1 MLTQEQGQEIF
12 ERLRKHSSCDEVELM
27 IGGGAF
33 ALTRFANN
41 GITQNVA
48 EENYSLS
55 VRVNM
60 DGRTARATT
69 NKKDDQSLRRVAL
82 QAEALARVQHPDPDL
97 LAMPD
102 AAEVEPSG
110 VAEGGANP
118 VFRGDGGDYGG
129 GSRGA
134 GGAHGGCGQEA

>member
-1 MLTQEQGQEIF
+1 MLRQEQAHDIF
-12 ERLRKHSSCDEVELM
+12 QRLRKHSSCDEVELM

-60 DGRTARATT
+60 GGRTARATT
-69 NKKDDQSLRRVAL
+69 NKTDDESLRRVAA
-82 QAEALARVQHPDPDL
+82 QAEALARVQQPDADL
-97 LAMPD
+97 LPMPTP
-102 AAEVEPSG
+102 AEV
-110 VAEGGANP
+110 GGEHPMP
-118 VFRGDGGDYGG
+118 V
-129 GSRGA
+129 SRYF
-134 GGAHGGCGQEA
+134 EATAAITA